1 MYAWRDGSY
10 TRELG
15 GQINV
20 LFGFKIFCFVYY
32 FPFSNFSVLGTE
44 MVKNIG
50 DKDNFSFDSATK
62 I

>member
-1 MYAWRDGSY
+1 MHGMMDPTLESWEDRLTCCLDL
-10 TRELG
+10 R
-15 GQINV
+15 
-20 LFGFKIFCFVYY
+20 FFCFVYY